1 MPTIQSFHEAVTN
14 IQPINLLEY
23 VDVIPEF
30 KVMND
35 CQHENPHHLEG
46 SILVHANMA
55 GAEVLKYMDQVP
67 EQNDKVALYLSTII
81 HDIGKPSTK
90 IYKEAKKKSVYY
102 GHDKAGVPLAK
113 DFLFKYFPELDYH
126 TKNKILSL
134 IEWHMR
140 PRIMM
145 KDGTKDKK
153 LNILSLCVNTKLLYL
168 LSMADTLGRT
178 ADDMSGCDLLEK
190 FKAECER
197 LNIWDRPY
205 VVAKSEKL
213 SNHAYTIA
221 RWNILMNGR
230 PETQETLDQAVKLA
244 SVLPKFQILILAGPP
259 GSGKTTYRETL
270 LKQFPGT
277 TVCSMDDKRQEL
289 LGDVNDQSANT
300 AMFRICC
307 GELRTAMQK
316 RQSAIWD
323 CTSASKVHRKAII
336 DIARKAG
343 ALVGCVY
350 FDLSLQTILERNA
363 NREKKVPE
371 SVVKEYYYKRMERV
385 ESYECDKVTIIS
397 NEK

>member
-1 MPTIQSFHEAVTN
+1 MPTIESFHDAVLN

-35 CQHENPHHLEG
+35 CQHENPHHKEG

-67 EQNDKVALYLSTII
+67 EQNDKVALYLATIL
-81 HDIGKPSTK
+81 HDIGKPSSK

-113 DFLFKYFPELDYH
+113 DFLFKYFPELDYP

-140 PRIMM
+140 PRMM
-145 KDGTKDKK
+145 IKDGTKDKK

-190 FKAECER
+190 FKTECER

-205 VVAKSEKL
+205 VVPKSDRL
-213 SNHAYTIA
+213 SNHAYVLA

-230 PETQETLDQAVKLA
+230 PETQETLDQAILLA
-244 SVLPKFQILILAGPP
+244 SKLPKFQLLILCGPP
-259 GSGKTTYRETL
+259 ASGKTFYRNNL

-277 TVCSMDDKRQEL
+277 KVVSMDDKRQEL

-300 AMFRICC
+300 AMFQICC
-307 GELRTAMQK
+307 QELRTAMQK

-323 CTSASKVHRKAII
+323 ATSASKAHRKVII
-336 DIARKAG
+336 DIARKHG
-343 ALVGCVY
+343 ALVGCIF
-350 FDLSLQTILERNA
+350 FDLPLQTLLERNA

-371 SVVKEYYYKRMERV
+371 SVVIEYYYKRMERV
-385 ESYECDKVTIIS
+385 ESFEADKVTIIS
-397 NEK
+397 Q